1 MNASDGVDR
10 QIIRRQDERAVTAPP
25 RIGGWFV
32 VSLCTLAVMAA
43 MAPLIARSALAVL
56 RVESTTALEW
66 VPREYE
72 PRRAYEEFV
81 HEFESGDV
89 VVISWPGC
97 ELGNPALDRLLEA
110 AGQAGGPRD
119 DQGRPWFDGVAT
131 GTTVVERLMAPPLSL
146 DREQAVERLRGV
158 LVGPDGRTTCAVIGF
173 TRAGLADRRPAMRW
187 IADAVRRITGI
198 DDAEVHMAGPVVD
211 NVAVDAA
218 SNGSFDTFA
227 APAGVV
233 VLLLTWW
240 SLRSFGYACLVF
252 LLSLW
257 CVGLSFTTLHV
268 CGDRMNPVLI
278 VMPVLVLVL
287 GVSAG
292 IHLVNYLVESL
303 AEGGRRD
310 VATRAVRLGWL
321 PCLLSAGTTA
331 IGLFSLVISEL
342 EPIRT
347 FGFHGSIAVMATLAC
362 MFLVVPGIFERWPIP
377 RRRDG
382 AAGATGFA
390 RSFSAAV
397 IGHGPA
403 IVLLFFA
410 AMAAAGAGMPRIRTS
425 VRIDTLFNADSK
437 VIRDY
442 AWIEEHIGPLVPIE
456 VVLQFAADSPAQPAE
471 RLELLERVGD
481 RLATTAASD
490 TVMSAALF
498 LPDLPRG
505 SGPLA
510 AARRRV
516 AARRLEQSLTAIDD
530 MKYIRARDGGQ
541 LWRATARISALRDV
555 DYGKLLGLVQDDI
568 GPIVA
573 GAGGESRGV
582 AAACTGVMPL
592 VHAIQNTLLSDLFTS
607 FLSAC
612 GMITVVMMV
621 VERGVAA
628 GLVSM
633 ISNVFPMILMF
644 GLLGWLRMP
653 LDIGSVMTASIAL
666 GMAIDGTLHFLT
678 FYRRA
683 VDSGLQ
689 PPAAVHAAFDH
700 CSAAM
705 TQSTVVCGLG
715 ILTFSASSF
724 APTSRFAV
732 MLALLLAA
740 ALAGD
745 LILLPAM
752 LVGPLSRCFKRRQRP
767 GHPVADAA

>member
-1 MNASDGVDR
+1 MHVSDGNDGRRDDR
-10 QIIRRQDERAVTAPP
+10 IAAGPP
-25 RIGGWFV
+25 AAGGWFAL
-32 VSLCTLAVMAA
+32 SLCTLACMVAA
-43 MAPLIARSALAVL
+43 VPVIAWSALTVL

-66 VPREYE
+66 VPRDFA

-81 HEFESGDV
+81 REFESGDV
-89 VVISWPGC
+89 VVLSWPGC
-97 ELGNPALDRLLEA
+97 ELGSPALERLVA
-110 AGQAGGPRD
+110 AVTADGGPRD
-119 DQGRPWFDGVAT
+119 AAGRPWFDGVAS

-158 LVGPDGRTTCAVIGF
+158 LVGPDGRTTCAVVGF
-173 TRAGLADRRPAMRW
+173 TRAGLADRRPAMEW
-187 IADAVRRITGI
+187 ITDVVRRTATG
-198 DDAEVHMAGPVVD
+198 DGASVHMAGPVVD

-227 APAGVV
+227 APAGLV

-252 LLSLW
+252 VLSLW
-257 CVGLSFTTLHV
+257 CVGLSFTTMHF

-287 GVSAG
+287 GVSGG

-303 AEGGRRD
+303 AEGGRPG

-362 MFLVVPGIFERWPIP
+362 MFLVVPGIFEHWPIP
-377 RRRDG
+377 ARR
-382 AAGATGFA
+382 AAGAASVSIA
-390 RSFSAAV
+390 RPFSAAV
-397 IGHGPA
+397 IRLAPA
-403 IVLLFFA
+403 IVLTFFTA
-410 AMAAAGAGMPRIRTS
+410 LAAAGAGVPRIRTS
-425 VRIDTLFNADSK
+425 VRIDTLFDADSK

-471 RLELLERVGD
+471 RLDLLERVGD
-481 RLATTAASD
+481 RLATTSASD

-530 MKYIRARDGGQ
+530 MKYIREQDGGQ

-555 DYGKLLGLVQDDI
+555 DYGELLGLVQEDI
-568 GPIVA
+568 RPIVA
-573 GAGGESRGV
+573 EAGGESRGI

-592 VHAIQNTLLSDLFTS
+592 VHAIQNTLLSDLFAS

-612 GMITVVMMV
+612 GLITVVMMV

-644 GLLGWLRMP
+644 GLLGWSRTP

-683 VDSGLQ
+683 IDSGRE
-689 PPAAVHAAFDH
+689 PAAAVQAAFDH
-700 CSAAM
+700 CAAAM

-745 LILLPAM
+745 LVLLPAM
-752 LVGPLSRCFKRRQRP
+752 LVGPLGRCFRRRRQP
-767 GHPVADAA
+767 AHAVADGA